1 MKEIGGYIELD
12 RYRLKMLHE
21 GAVALNCGRNALAY
35 LIKARNIKKIKMP
48 YFMCDSVFEV
58 CKKYGVEI
66 SFYHIDENFKPVDA
80 TLENDEWFY
89 LSNFYGQLDKEYI
102 AELKNKFGRIIVDN
116 AQAYF
121 EMPVSGVDTLYTCRK
136 FFGVAD
142 GAFLYTDSKLDE
154 ELPLDESFER
164 MHFLLGRFERTA
176 SEFYSENVA
185 NNDLFETE
193 PIKKMSKLTDNL
205 LHAIDY
211 EFVKERRTE
220 NFRLYHEKLSKINQ
234 LKLREVEGAF
244 AYPLLIEN
252 GAEIRK
258 KLQQQK
264 IYIPTLWPNVVEEIP
279 ENSLEYRLAKD
290 ILPLP
295 VDQRYGKEETEYLSG
310 FLLTIIKNNIG

>member
-1 MKEIGGYIELD
+1 MKEYGGYIELD
-12 RYRLKMLHE
+12 TYRLPMLHE

-35 LIKARNIKKIKMP
+35 LIKAKGIKKIKVP
-48 YFMCDSVFEV
+48 YFMCDTVFEV
-58 CKKYGVEI
+58 CKKYGAEM
-66 SFYHIDENFKPVDA
+66 SFYHIDESFMPDNIDLA
-80 TLENDEWFY
+80 DDEWLY
-89 LSNFYGQLDKEYI
+89 IMNYYGQLDPQYI
-102 AELKNKFGRIIVDN
+102 KELKNKYVRIIVDN

-121 EMPVSGVDTLYTCRK
+121 EMPLSGVDTLYTCRK

-211 EFVKERRTE
+211 SFVKERRTE
-220 NFRLYHEKLSKINQ
+220 NFSLYHEKLGKINR
-234 LKLREVEGAF
+234 LKLREVKGAF

-264 IYIPTLWPNVVEEIP
+264 IYIPTLWPNVVEEMQ
-279 ENSLEYRLAKD
+279 ENSLEYGLAKD

-295 VDQRYGKEETEYLSG
+295 VDQRYGEEDVIYVVEE
-310 FLLTIIKNNIG
+310 IKKCTKI

>member
-1 MKEIGGYIELD
+1 MMKEIGGYIELD

-35 LIKARNIKKIKMP
+35 LIKAKNIRKIKMP

-58 CKKYGVEI
+58 CKKYAVEI
-66 SFYHIDENFKPVDA
+66 SFYHIDKTFKPVDIA
-80 TLENDEWFY
+80 LASDEWFY
-89 LSNFYGQLDKEYI
+89 FMNYYSQLDAEYI
-102 AELKNKFGRIIVDN
+102 AELKNRFDRIIVDN

-142 GAFLYTDSKLDE
+142 GAFLYTDAKLDE

-176 SEFYSENVA
+176 SEFYGENVA
-185 NNDLFETE
+185 NNHLFANE

-211 EFVKERRTE
+211 DFVKERRTE
-220 NFRLYHEKLSKINQ
+220 NFRLYHEKLGKINQ
-234 LKLREVEGAF
+234 LKLKKVEGAF

-264 IYIPTLWPNVVEEIP
+264 IYIPTLWPNVVEEMP
-279 ENSLEYRLAKD
+279 EDSMEYRLAKD

-295 VDQRYGKEETEYLSG
+295 VDQRYIERDVTYIVEVMDKCMK
-310 FLLTIIKNNIG
+310 I

>member
-35 LIKARNIKKIKMP
+35 LIKAKNIKKIKMP

-58 CKKYGVEI
+58 CKKYCVEI
-66 SFYHIDENFKPVDA
+66 SFYHIDETFKPVDV
-80 TLENDEWFY
+80 TFENDEWFY
-89 LSNFYGQLDKEYI
+89 LSNFYGQLTKEYI
-102 AELKNKFGRIIVDN
+102 AELKNRFGRIIVDN

-121 EMPVSGVDTLYTCRK
+121 DMPISGVDTLYTCRK

-154 ELPLDESFER
+154 ELPIDESFER

-211 EFVKERRTE
+211 SFVKERRTE
-220 NFRLYHEKLSKINQ
+220 NFSLYHEKLGKINR
-234 LKLREVEGAF
+234 LKLREVKGAF
-244 AYPLLIEN
+244 AYPLLVEN

-258 KLQQQK
+258 KLQHKK
-264 IYIPTLWPNVVEEIP
+264 IYIPTLWPNVVEEMP

-290 ILPLP
+290 IMPLP
-295 VDQRYGKEETEYLSG
+295 VDQRYREEDVTYVVEE
-310 FLLTIIKNNIG
+310 IKKCTKI

>member
-1 MKEIGGYIELD
+1 MREIGGYIELD
-12 RYRLKMLHE
+12 TYRLPMLHE
-21 GAVALNCGRNALAY
+21 GAVALNCGRNCLAY
-35 LIKARNIKKIKMP
+35 LIKAKNIKKIKVP

-66 SFYHIDENFKPVDA
+66 SLYHIDENFLP
-80 TLENDEWFY
+80 ENIELADGEWFY
-89 LSNFYGQLDKEYI
+89 LMNYYGQLDLNYI
-102 AELKNKFGRIIVDN
+102 KELKNKYGRIIVDN

-121 EMPVSGVDTLYTCRK
+121 EMAIHGVDTLYTCRK

-142 GAFLYTDSKLDE
+142 GAFLYTDTILGE
-154 ELPLDESFER
+154 ELPVDESFER

-176 SEFYSENVA
+176 SEFYSENVS
-185 NNDLFETE
+185 NNKMFSSE
-193 PIKKMSKLTDNL
+193 PVKKMSKLTDNL

-211 EFVKERRTE
+211 EFVKNRRTC
-220 NFRLYHEKLSKINQ
+220 NFRLCHEKLGKINQ
-234 LKLREVEGAF
+234 LKLKKVEGAF

-264 IYIPTLWPNVVEEIP
+264 IYIPTLWPNVLNETDKT
-279 ENSLEYRLAKD
+279 SLEYKFAEN

-295 VDQRYGKEETEYLSG
+295 VDQRYSEEDMNELIT
-310 FLLTIIKNNIG
+310 FVKKQ

>member
-12 RYRLKMLHE
+12 RYSLPMLHD
-21 GAVALNCGRNALAY
+21 GAVALNCGRNSLAY
-35 LIKARNIKKIKMP
+35 LIKAKKIKKIKLP

-58 CKKYGVEI
+58 CRKYGEEI
-66 SFYHIDENFKPVDA
+66 SFYHINGNFLPENIELADG
-80 TLENDEWFY
+80 EWLY
-89 LSNFYGQLDKEYI
+89 LMNYYGQLDAKYI
-102 AELKNKFGRIIVDN
+102 LELKSKYGRVIVDN

-121 EMPVSGVDTLYTCRK
+121 DMPLPNVDTLYTCRK

-142 GAFLYTDSKLDE
+142 GAFLYTDATLDE
-154 ELPLDESFER
+154 ELPTDESFER

-185 NNDLFETE
+185 NNHLFADE

-211 EFVKERRTE
+211 EFVKNRRTE
-220 NFRLYHEKLSKINQ
+220 NFKLYHEKLGKINQ
-234 LKLREVEGAF
+234 LNLKKVEGAF
-244 AYPLLIEN
+244 AYPLLVEN

-258 KLQQQK
+258 KLQQKK
-264 IYIPTLWPNVVEEIP
+264 IYIPILWPNVLNETDK
-279 ENSLEYRLAKD
+279 NSLEYKFAEN

-295 VDQRYGKEETEYLSG
+295 VDQRYGKEDID
-310 FLLTIIKNNIG
+310 FVIKDILECLKS